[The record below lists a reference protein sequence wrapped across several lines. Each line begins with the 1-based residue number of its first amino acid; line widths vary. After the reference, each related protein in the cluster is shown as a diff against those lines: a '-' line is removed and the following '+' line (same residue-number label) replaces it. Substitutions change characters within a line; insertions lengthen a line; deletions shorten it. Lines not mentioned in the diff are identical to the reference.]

1 MKPWPAIVVFGLVA
15 GCTRFHPQPLS
26 PADTAAGLEGRS
38 LDNPELKVF
47 LEKNLHRGL
56 NPWPAK
62 VWDFEMLTL
71 AAFYY
76 HPSLE
81 VARAD
86 WRVASGGVET
96 AAERPNPTASVSGI
110 YEPASG
116 AYSPWIPGLVFDLPL
131 ETAGKRRFRTE
142 QARHLSESAR
152 LNIATAAWQVR
163 SQLRAALLD
172 FATARQR
179 AALLQRQ
186 VTLREDLLGRMQGQL
201 EAGAIS
207 GLELNTARLALIRA
221 RADLAD
227 AQRLLAEAR
236 SALAGA
242 LGLSAVALDGLDYK
256 FDLALPATA
265 EDLTANKVRRLAL
278 LGRADILAA
287 LSDYAASQSALQLE
301 VAKQYPDI
309 HLAPGYSWNAGSTGE
324 NDWQIGATVELP
336 LLNRHQGPIAEAAA
350 RREASAARFLALQAK
365 VITEIDGAVASF
377 RASETNFAAVE
388 AVAVAQAKQQ
398 QAVNA
403 EFQAGAVDRL
413 EVLTA
418 ELELS
423 AASVARLEAQVKLQ
437 QAVGA
442 LEDAVQR
449 PLDLPESVWQTA
461 PRGSPA
467 KPGNAHP

>member
-1 MKPWPAIVVFGLVA
+1 MKYWPAIIALGLLA
-15 GCTRFHPQPLS
+15 GCARFHSKPLS
-26 PADTAAGLEGRS
+26 PADTAAGLESRS
-38 LDNPELKVF
+38 LDNPDLKAF
-47 LEKNLHRGL
+47 LETNLHREL
-56 NPWPAK
+56 RTWPVAE
-62 VWDFEMLTL
+62 WDYEMLTL

-86 WRVASGGVET
+86 WRVAAGGIET

-142 QARHLSESAR
+142 LARHLSESAR

-172 FATARQR
+172 FAGARQR
-179 AALLQRQ
+179 VALLQRQ
-186 VTLREDLLGRMQGQL
+186 VAAQAELLRRVQGQL
-201 EAGAIS
+201 EAGAVS
-207 GLELNTARLALIRA
+207 GLELNTARLALVRA

-227 AQRLLAEAR
+227 GQRLQAEAR

-242 LGLSAVALDGLDYK
+242 VGLSAVALDGLDFE
-256 FDLALPATA
+256 FDLAPPATA
-265 EDLTANKVRRLAL
+265 EELTASKVRRLAL

-309 HLAPGYSWNAGSTGE
+309 HLAPGYFWNAGSTGE

-336 LLNRHQGPIAEAAA
+336 VLNRHRGPIAEAAA
-350 RREASAARFLALQAK
+350 RRQASAARFLALQAK
-365 VITEIDGAVASF
+365 VITKIDGAVASF
-377 RASETNFAAVE
+377 RASQTNFADVQALVAGQTTQLESIE
-388 AVAVAQAKQQ
+388 AQ
-398 QAVNA
+398 
-403 EFQAGAVDRL
+403 FQAGAVDRL
-413 EVLTA
+413 GVLTA
-418 ELELS
+418 ELELT
-423 AASVARLEAQVKLQ
+423 AASIARLDAQVKLQ
-437 QAVGA
+437 QAIGA

-449 PLDLPESVWQTA
+449 PLDLPESVWQTS

-467 KPGNAHP
+467 NQVSAPP